1 MRRSLVAVLLPIAL
15 LAVRV
20 PEVAAQPPIQQ
31 TQGGITLNF
40 QDVDL
45 SYVIGALAQAAGLNV
60 ASSNLPQV
68 QVTVRTV
75 TPITVEN
82 VLGLIRDLA
91 TSHGVSVTQSN
102 GFLRLSGQGEDVPPE
117 PRSLHIHKLRHARAP
132 ILAATLQ
139 SLFSGVIQPTQGG
152 QRGGNLLSAQLQV
165 LQAQA
170 AAAAGRGGR
179 GAAQQAFLA
188 GGISGNVT
196 IVPDEVT
203 NSLLIYA
210 TDADWQVIQTALQS
224 LDLRP
229 LQVVIEVLI
238 AEVRRTNDLNVG
250 MSFVATDDD
259 AETEAAL
266 PAAISEQ
273 DFTFS
278 FIRTGDVNIEATL
291 SALASTGNV
300 RILSRPV
307 IQAQNN
313 QPANILV
320 GSERPFVQSSTTLPT
335 DQLAQVQTV
344 QYRDVGTSLE
354 ITPTI
359 NDEGYVNMLVSQG
372 VSSATAELQFGA
384 PVISNREALTQLLA
398 RHGQTIVIGGLV
410 DRMEEKSRSGIPLLK
425 DIPILGFLFGTTR
438 SNVVT
443 SELFFFLTPYIVAS
457 DADADRVREE
467 IENRVQLLRG
477 IVPVPPITPPVIRLP
492 PPDTTGAVQPDTAAV
507 VTTPPDTTG
516 GRGGRG
522 GRGGGGGGRLP

>member
-1 MRRSLVAVLLPIAL
+1 MRRTLVAVLLPIAF

-20 PEVAAQPPIQQ
+20 PEASAQPPIQQ

-60 ASSNLPQV
+60 VTSNLPEV

-75 TPITVEN
+75 TPITIEN

-91 TSHGVSVTQSN
+91 ASHGVSVTQAN

-139 SLFSGVIQPTQGG
+139 SLFSGVIQQAQAG

-170 AAAAGRGGR
+170 QAAAGRGGR
-179 GAAQQAFLA
+179 GAQQAFLA
-188 GGISGNVT
+188 GGISGNVS

-210 TDADWQVIQTALQS
+210 TDADWQVIQQALQS

-229 LQVVIEVLI
+229 LQVVIEVVI
-238 AEVRRTNDLNVG
+238 AEVRRANDLNVG

-259 AETEAAL
+259 VETEAAL
-266 PAAISEQ
+266 PSAISEQ

-291 SALASTGNV
+291 SAFASTGNV
-300 RILSRPV
+300 RILSRPL

-313 QPANILV
+313 QEAQISV
-320 GSERPFVQSSTTLPT
+320 GEQRPFISSSTTLPT
-335 DQLAQVQTV
+335 DQLNQVQTV
-344 QYRDVGTSLE
+344 QYRDVATSLN

-359 NDEGYVNMLVSQG
+359 NDEGYVNMAVSQD

-384 PVISNREALTQLLA
+384 PVISNRAALTQLLA
-398 RHGQTIVIGGLV
+398 RHGQTVVIGGLI
-410 DRMEEKSRSGIPLLK
+410 DRHEEKSRSGIPFLK

-443 SELFFFLTPYIVAS
+443 SELFLFLTPYIVAS

-467 IENRVQLLRG
+467 IENRVELLRG
-477 IVPVPPITPPVIRLP
+477 IVPVPPMAPPVIRLP
-492 PPDTTGAVQPDTAAV
+492 PPDTTGAPPDTTGAAGA
-507 VTTPPDTTG
+507 TPPDTTA

-522 GRGGGGGGRLP
+522 GRGGGGGGRF